1 MINEGNIINNLDFGT
16 ANQILSNT
24 PNNPLSQL
32 LLEIT
37 NELIAEMRS
46 NLKNSRATGNLEQSI
61 LPTKIEANSIQ
72 VSAPHYWKYV
82 NYGVNGTL
90 INRGAPTHGK
100 GLKTGVTFHDA
111 IKKWIYDKGIQVPE
125 EKTLDELA
133 YAILNGIVKN
143 GQKPTHFFDKV
154 ITPEKI
160 NEISKPIS
168 ALLKESII
176 TLIKKPKK

>member
-1 MINEGNIINNLDFGT
+1 MINEGDIINNLDFGT
-16 ANQILSNT
+16 ADRILSNT
-24 PNNPLSQL
+24 PNSPLSKL

-37 NELIAEMRS
+37 NELISEMRF
-46 NLKNSRATGNLEQSI
+46 NLKDSRATGNLEQSI
-61 LPTKIEANSIQ
+61 LPTNIQANSVQIA
-72 VSAPHYWKYV
+72 APHYWKYV

-90 INRGAPTHGK
+90 INRGAPTHGP

-111 IKKWIYDKGIQVPE
+111 IKKWIYDKGIQLPE
-125 EKTLDELA
+125 EKTIDEFA
-133 YAILNGIVKN
+133 YQIINGIIQK
-143 GQKPTHFFDKV
+143 GQKATHFFDKV

-168 ALLKESII
+168 KLLKESII